1 MNMITLE
8 EINKCLQYHTAIS
21 SKRVMLKTHPFH
33 KGIVFKI
40 EDVSD
45 ELFISDKESDIFY
58 HSALSILIGNH
69 PYRYRCMY
77 VDDSDYKVIYTG
89 IKV

>member
-1 MNMITLE
+1 MITIE
-8 EINKCLQYHTAIS
+8 EINKHLKYHTAIS

-33 KGIVFKI
+33 RGTVFKI
-40 EDVSD
+40 EGESE
-45 ELFISDKESDIFY
+45 ELFISDKESDLFY

-69 PYRYRCMY
+69 PYHYRCSY

-89 IKV
+89 LKV